1 MNPSAASKPSWYDV
15 IGPSNAPPVLLVHGS
30 TVTRRSW
37 LPQLDALST
46 AYRLIIPDLPGH
58 GALRDTPFRMEAAVE
73 TLCKAVEI
81 EAPDRRVAVIGVS
94 LGGHVAELFASH
106 YPEKINALV
115 ISGASMN
122 FKGITGLWVRFSAF
136 LITKVFKEERM
147 RIQGEQNIR
156 RKWPTETAEAV
167 IADGVFPAGAAQS
180 FLELPKYDFR
190 AALSGVAAP
199 ILILNGELDKPNRK
213 GEAAFAA
220 AAPNA
225 RVSVIPGAGHA
236 CSIERPEIYNQQVLN
251 FLNELPGR

>member
-1 MNPSAASKPSWYDV
+1 MNPTTSTNTVWYDV
-15 IGPSNAPPVLLVHGS
+15 IGPSDAPPVLLVHGS

-37 LPQLDALST
+37 LPQIGALST
-46 AYRLIIPDLPGH
+46 TYCLILPDLPGH
-58 GALRDTPFRMEAAVE
+58 GALRDTPFRMETAVE

-94 LGGHVAELFASH
+94 LGGHVAALFASR
-106 YPEKINALV
+106 YPEKITALV
-115 ISGASMN
+115 LSGASMN
-122 FKGITGLWVRFSAF
+122 YKGLTGLWMRFSAF
-136 LITKVFKEERM
+136 LITKLFKEERM
-147 RIQGEQNIR
+147 RVQGEQNIR
-156 RKWPTETAEAV
+156 RKWPKETAEAV
-167 IADGVFPAGAAQS
+167 IAAGIFPAGAAQS

-190 AALSGVAAP
+190 ALLSSITAP

-236 CSIERPEIYNQQVLN
+236 CSIEQPEIYNQRLIG
-251 FLNELPGR
+251 FLNELPGS